1 MADSERKMKSID
13 KDQMY
18 RFYFN
23 DPISQRIERTLNTVK
38 IEYFY
43 FDNKIKVKSK
53 HNQVICGCLLLGRAS
68 LLYEG
73 FLYDLNQFDLF
84 FLPPEAEILIEKK
97 AESPN
102 IGKICLCYSPIEKEV
117 AAKFELQPFDPS
129 KFQPRGEFG
138 SKSKM
143 ATYRTVWTA
152 IMNGY
157 FMAGF
162 TNIPNEVLTQGVI
175 TSVNLEELKEGD
187 KQIFPHIH
195 PEFPECYIFCI
206 DDENY
211 AITQYLIN
219 ENGESICSDLT
230 DGEGLFFPGWL
241 GHSNFARPTTK
252 TLKFCQYLWII
263 PTFGKSQKVVPI
275 TLKV

>member
-13 KDQMY
+13 KDQMF

-23 DPISQRIERTLNTVK
+23 DPISQGVERSLNAVK
-38 IEYFY
+38 LEYFY
-43 FDNKIKVKSK
+43 FDKKLKIKCKQ
-53 HNQVICGCLLLGRAS
+53 NQVICGCLLLGKAS

-84 FLPPEAEILIEKK
+84 FLPPKAEILIEQK
-97 AESPN
+97 ANSSN
-102 IGKICLCYSPIEKEV
+102 NGKICLCYSPIEKEV
-117 AAKFELQPFDPS
+117 VAKFELQHFVPI
-129 KFQPRGEFG
+129 KFQPRGEYG
-138 SKSKM
+138 SGSKM

-175 TSVNLEELKEGD
+175 TSVNLEESKEGN

-219 ENGESICSDLT
+219 SNGESVCKDLT
-230 DGEGLFFPGWL
+230 DGEGLFFPGRL
-241 GHSNFARPTTK
+241 GHCNFARPTNK
-252 TLKFCQYLWII
+252 TLNFCQYLWII
-263 PTFGKSQKVVPI
+263 PTFGRISEIKPI
-275 TLKV
+275 TLKI